1 MIERNIRLIYQY
13 DGSRYFGF
21 QRQPNKITVQGE
33 IEKILRMVT
42 KEEINLISAGRTDRG
57 VHAKCQ
63 VSNFYTFSKISVE
76 KFYYLLNKM
85 LEKDICILKVDEVE
99 IDFNSR
105 YNAKYREYE
114 YIISQKKNP
123 FSARYTKYF
132 PEKIDI
138 NKLEKIFQKFVGI
151 KDFKNFRLND
161 CVSRVSIREIVSIK
175 VDEDK
180 DDTIK
185 ITIRG
190 SSFLKSQIR
199 IMVGTALEVYKEK
212 LPEDYI
218 ELLLTDFSRE
228 YRKILVEPEGLYL
241 SKIDY

>member
-199 IMVGTALEVYKEK
+199 IMVGIALEVYKEK